1 MYPTLK
7 VLHTVLATLTI
18 CGFLLR
24 GYWMITDS
32 DLFRNRV
39 TRVAPHIV
47 DTLFLV
53 TAIWMIF
60 EVQFAPLGQPWLQA
74 KLVGL
79 LAYILLGM
87 TAFRFS
93 KTVEIRLAA
102 FVGAISSFAYVVGAA
117 VSKSPW
123 SWLAYLTS

>member
-1 MYPTLK
+1 MYPILK
-7 VLHTVLATLTI
+7 VLHTIFATLTI

-24 GYWMITDS
+24 GYWLITGS
-32 DLFRNRV
+32 VLFRNRV

-47 DTLFLV
+47 DTLFLA
-53 TAIWMIF
+53 TAIWMVAELRF
-60 EVQFAPLGQPWLQA
+60 TPLQQPWLQA

-93 KTVEIRLAA
+93 RTVEIRLAA
-102 FVGAISSFAYVVGAA
+102 FIGAIVSFVYVVGAA
-117 VSKSPW
+117 LSKSPA
-123 SWLAYLTS
+123 SWAAYIGT